1 MIDLQVYYPVRHHLI
16 QHIVTSIQRLGFTAT
31 SAIEQKRLA
40 VDLCEIVIKWEMQR
54 VRDEEPQQPPVGR
67 EGGLR
72 IESTHSNSIPDLI
85 IQAQP
90 GPIVVGIKRPSS
102 DALSAS
108 SGQPEPKR
116 KAGGLQKAPE
126 AAAASAPD
134 VNRPLDKVHCD
145 AIVNYLLR

>member
-1 MIDLQVYYPVRHHLI
+1 M
-16 QHIVTSIQRLGFTAT
+16 
-31 SAIEQKRLA
+31 
-40 VDLCEIVIKWEMQR
+40 
-54 VRDEEPQQPPVGR
+54 
-67 EGGLR
+67 
-72 IESTHSNSIPDLI
+72 I

>member
-1 MIDLQVYYPVRHHLI
+1 MNQL
-16 QHIVTSIQRLGFTAT
+16 
-31 SAIEQKRLA
+31 KR
-40 VDLCEIVIKWEMQR
+40 
-54 VRDEEPQQPPVGR
+54 
-67 EGGLR
+67 
-72 IESTHSNSIPDLI
+72 SNSIPDLI

-102 DALSAS
+102 DALLAS